1 MARGASELG
10 VNLGFHRACGL
21 GQYRDQRRGRWANL
35 VRALELNGVTVRKSD
50 LDGLPLRIEIE
61 PALEPTTFCTASS
74 TRNADSQRGCG
85 FVVGANAIGL
95 HPFTVL
101 VKKAELLGAACTANA
116 SLRWIFV
123 LTCRSDSPRRASAA
137 GSFRGFPATPDPRL
151 ISPERCCWPSR

>member
-1 MARGASELG
+1 MRARAVPGSAPGSLG
-10 VNLGFHRACGL
+10 EP
-21 GQYRDQRRGRWANL
+21 GQ
-35 VRALELNGVTVRKSD
+35 ALELNGVTVRKSD

-95 HPFTVL
+95 HPITVL

-116 SLRWIFV
+116 SWRWIFV
-123 LTCRSDSPRRASAA
+123 VTCRSDSPRRASAA